1 MTYVLGLT
9 GSIGMGKST
18 TAAMF
23 EDEGVPVWDA
33 DAAVRRLYAKGGAAV
48 EKIAQHYPDA
58 IEDGAVSRSKLR
70 ETITANPKILDHIQ
84 TLVHPLVARDRADF
98 LAQMDAPILIFD
110 MPLLFEIGADRGCDG
125 VVVVTAP
132 AEVQKAR
139 VLARGEMLEV
149 DFDIIVSRQMSDEEK
164 RAKATWVIETTTLDA
179 ARQSVK
185 EILTEIR
192 EL

>member
-1 MTYVLGLT
+1 
-9 GSIGMGKST
+9 MGKST

-58 IEDGAVSRSKLR
+58 IEDGSVSRSKLR
-70 ETITANPKILDHIQ
+70 DTITANPKILDHIQ

-139 VLARGEMLEV
+139 VLARGEMSEA